1 MRLFLLLTLI
11 TIITGCHFFENEQ
24 SVPEKFNGEW
34 EWYLTSGGWGQNIS
48 SDSVDYSIRLNIY
61 RQNEAKWFRNET
73 LYDEFYI
80 QKGKEPW
87 TKGEWVMYSIKHKES
102 CGFVLE
108 YKAELDEL
116 RLPSANCLDAPTYYF
131 KKGNN

>member
-1 MRLFLLLTLI
+1 MKAILMLTLI
-11 TIITGCHFFENEQ
+11 VFTGCSVFDNEQ
-24 SVPEKFNGEW
+24 TVPGEFVGEW
-34 EWYLTSGGWGQNIS
+34 EWYLTGERNGYVS

-61 RQNEAKWFRNET
+61 SQNEAKWFRNET

-80 QKGKEPW
+80 QKGEEDW
-87 TKGEWVMYSIKHKES
+87 TKGEWVMHSIRRSDS

-108 YKAELDEL
+108 YDAEEDEL

-131 KKGNN
+131 KRADH